1 MPHGWLEMII
11 LNFILLFI
19 IFIISLADM
28 QALHAELRQKIGLSK
43 KKTEKLY
50 WFAVI
55 NDNKQINDY

>member
-1 MPHGWLEMII
+1 MII